1 MRTISHN
8 LQAPDELEDE
18 FPVNPAANAAN
29 FIQTRTAAESIAHDL
44 NNVLSLIT
52 MAAELLGAQQIGKDE
67 QRFLQ
72 IIEDGTA
79 RGQGISRRLFDL
91 VKGMGAQ

>member
-8 LQAPDELEDE
+8 LPTPDELAYESQPSCGILTVKTIETKDS
-18 FPVNPAANAAN
+18 
-29 FIQTRTAAESIAHDL
+29 AESIAHDL

-52 MAAELLGAQQIGKDE
+52 MATELLGSLQIGKDQ

-72 IIEDGTA
+72 IIEDGTT
-79 RGQGISRRLFDL
+79 RGQGIARRLFDL
-91 VKGMGAQ
+91 VKGMRAQ

>member
-1 MRTISHN
+1 MRTTSHN
-8 LQAPDELEDE
+8 FQSQDELIDE
-18 FPVNPAANAAN
+18 LPTQRGLRTANVME
-29 FIQTRTAAESIAHDL
+29 TRHAAESIAHDL

-52 MAAELLGAQQIGKDE
+52 MAAELLGAREIGKEE

-72 IIEDGTA
+72 IIEDGTV

-91 VKGMGAQ
+91 VNGLRAQ